1 LAETCIGS
9 SYNIGGLSVP
19 SVRSLSRMSHHRAI
33 YLETRVVPR
42 LMPIAPTCLSLFI
55 VSVAGVARTGGS
67 RFGGLGP
74 ASHVPTWNGWMPG
87 PAASAV
93 LLDVMGVDPAHANAQ
108 VNASGSTANGVQ
120 AEAAAS
126 GDSGVNASI
135 VATPAGTSKTA
146 DNVSSSSDAEL
157 LAEQTRKPRARVKA
171 RRHRP
176 PTTCSRSVGAE
187 CPNGDC
193 NHELRARCVR
203 GRCLCLPGYCP
214 EDGTCKK
221 AQPTIESRCEAKSPC
236 EYRTKG
242 TCESATNNCWAAHSA
257 VCVNGQC
264 VCRMDWCF
272 SEATNKCDF
281 SKGYSRMP
289 VVGHTIGAAAL
300 LAAIVSLT
308 I

>member
-135 VATPAGTSKTA
+135 VATPAGTSKT
-146 DNVSSSSDAEL
+146 N
-157 LAEQTRKPRARVKA
+157 QTKKPRASVKVH
-171 RRHRP
+171 RHRP
-176 PTTCSRSVGAE
+176 PTTCSRAVGAKCPAGE
-187 CPNGDC
+187 CS
-193 NHELRARCVR
+193 HELRARCVR

-221 AQPTIESRCEAKSPC
+221 AQPETIVSRCEAKSQC
-236 EYRTKG
+236 EYRTNR
-242 TCESATNNCWAAHSA
+242 TCERATNNCWMYHSA
-257 VCVNGQC
+257 VCINGQC
-264 VCRMDWCF
+264 VCKMDWCF
-272 SEATNKCDF
+272 NEATHRCEF
-281 SKGYSRMP
+281 SKAYSRVP
-289 VVGHTIGAAAL
+289 AVGHIIGAAAF
-300 LAAIVSLT
+300 LAGIVSLT